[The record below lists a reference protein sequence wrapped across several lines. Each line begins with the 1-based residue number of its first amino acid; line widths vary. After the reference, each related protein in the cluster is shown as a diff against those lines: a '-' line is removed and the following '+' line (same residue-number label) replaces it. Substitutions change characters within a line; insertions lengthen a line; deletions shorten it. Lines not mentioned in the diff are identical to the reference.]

1 MKYLN
6 FLKRIAPVF
15 ICTIGL
21 TTMVEAQN
29 AAQLIQV
36 DKEKRPIITVQR
48 IKSTIGDQR
57 GVKSNSIQYISME
70 KSDKMVMVNTEIS
83 DSISRA
89 VPLEK
94 TRVVRKLKSDK
105 IDQK

>member
-1 MKYLN
+1 
-6 FLKRIAPVF
+6 
-15 ICTIGL
+15 
-21 TTMVEAQN
+21 
-29 AAQLIQV
+29 
-36 DKEKRPIITVQR
+36 
-48 IKSTIGDQR
+48 
-57 GVKSNSIQYISME
+57 ME